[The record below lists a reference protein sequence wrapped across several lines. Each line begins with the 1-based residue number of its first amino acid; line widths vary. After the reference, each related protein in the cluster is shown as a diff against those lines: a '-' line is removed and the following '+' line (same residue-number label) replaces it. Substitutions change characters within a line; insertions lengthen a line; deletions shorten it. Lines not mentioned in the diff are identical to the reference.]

1 MKLFSDF
8 KKNEICGLTEQVK
21 SLYIKELFEKQNK
34 SVLLVTSSLYE
45 ANKFYQDLT
54 NYTDEVLLFPMDD
67 FLTSEAIAASPELK
81 VNRLETI
88 NEILLN
94 NKKIVIT
101 NLMGFLRFLPP
112 EELFET
118 KKINLTV
125 NNEYNISNLK
135 EKLFELGYKKEV
147 TVSKTGEMAVRG
159 FVLDIFPISSNNPIR
174 IEFWGD
180 QIESI
185 REFDVNT
192 QLTINNINNVQISSI
207 TEFLIDKPLD
217 NFNIKQRDLI
227 KYIKPKSIANFL
239 DGYVIFNDYEQLK
252 ITYSNLIEEIHNYSL
267 SENLPSNTKF
277 MFDFNEL
284 EDKIPDIKYFSN
296 FDNHITSN
304 LESYNSFPLD
314 KFPKDKDGINKALTS
329 YLKKYHKVYLLCDSN
344 KNINK
349 LIDYLENP
357 NIV

>member
-1 MKLFSDF
+1 MKLFSEF

-34 SVLLVTSSLYE
+34 SILLVTSSLYE

-112 EELFET
+112 EDLFET

-135 EKLFELGYKKEV
+135 EKLFELGYKKD
-147 TVSKTGEMAVRG
+147 R
-159 FVLDIFPISSNNPIR
+159 
-174 IEFWGD
+174 
-180 QIESI
+180 
-185 REFDVNT
+185 
-192 QLTINNINNVQISSI
+192 
-207 TEFLIDKPLD
+207 
-217 NFNIKQRDLI
+217 
-227 KYIKPKSIANFL
+227 KS
-239 DGYVIFNDYEQLK
+239 V
-252 ITYSNLIEEIHNYSL
+252 
-267 SENLPSNTKF
+267 
-277 MFDFNEL
+277 
-284 EDKIPDIKYFSN
+284 
-296 FDNHITSN
+296 
-304 LESYNSFPLD
+304 
-314 KFPKDKDGINKALTS
+314 
-329 YLKKYHKVYLLCDSN
+329 V
-344 KNINK
+344 
-349 LIDYLENP
+349 
-357 NIV
+357 